1 MAKSVED
8 YAQQWGVKLG
18 ARAEETHASTLY
30 HGWHGVAPV
39 VLKIG
44 KPQTEEADNAKF
56 LEAYQLYGGITVL
69 EAEGPAVLMPLL
81 SGIHLT
87 ELTEAGEDEQA
98 TEIFCAAMQKLHRAR
113 IPAGTPKLERLDRN
127 YEGSNIPVT
136 LLDPARQLFR
146 QLCQTQQGQVLLH
159 GDLHHG
165 NIMQDINRGWVVID
179 PKGYAG
185 EPAFDCWCYLRNP
198 INRPDIALDPAVM
211 TRRIEQI
218 TELTGL
224 NKDRIIAWA
233 FAMAVMSACWN
244 EQAGQAPDLAYALTL
259 RNFI

>member
-1 MAKSVED
+1 MEE

-30 HGWHGVAPV
+30 HGWRGVAPV
-39 VLKIG
+39 ILKIG
-44 KPQTEEADNAKF
+44 KPHTEEARNSAV
-56 LEAYQLYGGITVL
+56 LEAYQNYGGITVL

-87 ELTEAGEDEQA
+87 ELTEAGDDEQA
-98 TEIFCAAMQKLHRAR
+98 TEIFCAVMQKLHRAK
-113 IPAGTPKLERLDRN
+113 IPAGTPKLERLDAHFD
-127 YEGSNIPVT
+127 GSNIPAT

-159 GDLHHG
+159 GDLHHD

-185 EPAFDCWCYLRNP
+185 EAEFDCGCYLRNP
-198 INRPDIALDPAVM
+198 IARPDIALDPAIM

-218 TELTGL
+218 ADLTGL
-224 NKDRIIAWA
+224 NADRITAWA
-233 FAMAVMSACWN
+233 FAMAVMSACWD
-244 EQAGQAPDLAYALTL
+244 EAAGRAPDLAFALTL